1 MLHIVHHAQIG
12 IRSCTTKTGICLELT
27 HEQQHPASFFP
38 VMDVPLPGGRVFGGG
53 ALALPVKQVLVD
65 EIADLQSSQ
74 YYSASFRM
82 PHWIK

>member
-1 MLHIVHHAQIG
+1 MPDIVHSAKIGVSGGTAETG
-12 IRSCTTKTGICLELT
+12 IRFELPDK
-27 HEQQHPASFFP
+27 QQHTASFLP
-38 VMDVPLPGGRVFGGG
+38 VMDIPLSGGRIFGCG